1 MKLLEVGDGERC
13 LDMMVSWS
21 AVKWKVCWRARSPS
35 GTSPAAGS
43 DPTRPPSPERC
54 GCASAFQH
62 QHVCLHKLNIPPLTY
77 CRKASLLTHHVSTFL
92 FFDHLVVLSHL
103 WNVQLA
109 PAREHKYS
117 FSFNSYWKQASL
129 GVFKSC
135 ESNSQQ
141 YNYHVID
148 CYYHYILTSTV
159 ITFLTSVMLSVPIL
173 TFLQIKLGA

>member
-1 MKLLEVGDGERC
+1 MLEVGDGDGERC
-13 LDMMVSWS
+13 SDMMVTWS

-54 GCASAFQH
+54 GCTHQHFSISMFVSISSASVSASASASAFQH
-62 QHVCLHKLNIPPLTY
+62 QHVCLHQLSIPPLTY

-117 FSFNSYWKQASL
+117 LSFNSY
-129 GVFKSC
+129 
-135 ESNSQQ
+135 
-141 YNYHVID
+141 
-148 CYYHYILTSTV
+148 
-159 ITFLTSVMLSVPIL
+159 
-173 TFLQIKLGA
+173 

>member
-1 MKLLEVGDGERC
+1 MEVSRCPPRQQVGSPESLLAPLGGKDTPKQRRRLKLLEVEDGDGERC
-13 LDMMVSWS
+13 SDMMVTWS

-43 DPTRPPSPERC
+43 DPTRPPSPEGC

-62 QHVCLHKLNIPPLTY
+62 QHVCLHQLSIPPLTY

-117 FSFNSYWKQASL
+117 LSFNSY
-129 GVFKSC
+129 
-135 ESNSQQ
+135 
-141 YNYHVID
+141 
-148 CYYHYILTSTV
+148 
-159 ITFLTSVMLSVPIL
+159 
-173 TFLQIKLGA
+173 